1 MNDKELEAIIQKYG
15 ELKGQQYM
23 EEAERLNNDPNF
35 VFPEELDRKCL
46 DIIAKAFE
54 EKIGI
59 D

>member
-35 VFPEELDRKCL
+35 VFPEELDRKCQE
-46 DIIAKAFE
+46 AMEKAFAGAE
-54 EKIGI
+54 ER
-59 D
+59 

>member
-1 MNDKELEAIIQKYG
+1 MTDKDFETLMYRIGELEG
-15 ELKGQQYM
+15 ERLQ

-35 VFPEELDRKCL
+35 KVPEELDRKCF

-54 EKIGI
+54 EKYEE